1 MLTALVFDTG
11 GHMAAEKALLPED
24 AFNTEDYLTSLDGA
38 KTLIK
43 NTELHNPKASMMRC
57 SRHLLADLACGG
69 AHDRE
74 SIEIYQ
80 KLLQMPKGHDIV
92 ANRIYDQLPS
102 QSSLRKIPKEQLAP
116 VFLKKVKVHVDS
128 FVMLETS
135 SHCICDA

>member
-1 MLTALVFDTG
+1 
-11 GHMAAEKALLPED
+11 
-24 AFNTEDYLTSLDGA
+24 
-38 KTLIK
+38 
-43 NTELHNPKASMMRC
+43 
-57 SRHLLADLACGG
+57 
-69 AHDRE
+69 
-74 SIEIYQ
+74 
-80 KLLQMPKGHDIV
+80 MPKGHEIV

>member
-80 KLLQMPKGHDIV
+80 KLLQMPKGHEIV

>member
-1 MLTALVFDTG
+1 VFDTG

>member
-1 MLTALVFDTG
+1 
-11 GHMAAEKALLPED
+11 MAAEKALLPED

-43 NTELHNPKASMMRC
+43 NTELLNPKASMMRC